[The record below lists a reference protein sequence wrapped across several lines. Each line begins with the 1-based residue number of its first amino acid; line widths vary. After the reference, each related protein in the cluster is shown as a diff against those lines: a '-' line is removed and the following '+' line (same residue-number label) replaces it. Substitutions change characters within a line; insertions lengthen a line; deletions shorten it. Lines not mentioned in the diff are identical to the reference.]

1 MTSKNIITEYNVR
14 TVLSRCQVPGPW
26 LTFALGWLVKFSF
39 SYKLKCQASMISL
52 ACKCRHISSL
62 RSRARISWA
71 PHHSL
76 ECTIGFSFS
85 PWESISSVW
94 CTTVHVNLL
103 HVHVHVDR
111 FYYKIHKFDPLMQF
125 TVYIFLLTYRKRR
138 DNCIHFVLSLK
149 LQCLIYTESF
159 WEISM
164 CIT

>member
-1 MTSKNIITEYNVR
+1 
-14 TVLSRCQVPGPW
+14 
-26 LTFALGWLVKFSF
+26 
-39 SYKLKCQASMISL
+39 MISL
-52 ACKCRHISSL
+52 AYKCRHISSL
-62 RSRARISWA
+62 RSQARISWA

-94 CTTVHVNLL
+94 CMTVHVNLL

-138 DNCIHFVLSLK
+138 DNCINFVLSLK

-159 WEISM
+159 WDSNIHVYYISGNK
-164 CIT
+164 CHKLKILFQLCFRLHLVISTTKQTTDYTYVLV

>member
-1 MTSKNIITEYNVR
+1 
-14 TVLSRCQVPGPW
+14 
-26 LTFALGWLVKFSF
+26 
-39 SYKLKCQASMISL
+39 MISL

-103 HVHVHVDR
+103 HVHVDR
-111 FYYKIHKFDPLMQF
+111 FYYKIHKFNPLMQF
-125 TVYIFLLTYRKRR
+125 TVYIFLLTYIHNLSTSAGCKRR
-138 DNCIHFVLSLK
+138 DNCINFVLSLK